1 MGNEYLVGLIGLM
14 LLPAYIW
21 GFKTLPRERW
31 QIFCVVPVRKLPD
44 GSWQGLNLTFYGVL
58 IATSLSLSV
67 ALVILLIGA
76 AGVGFLIFALIATLL
91 LGICLPAARLIA
103 WWIEK
108 KRFSF
113 SVGAASFVGIAAGP
127 WLVLAVQRNIQG
139 LWPAAG
145 AFDPMAVIAA
155 VMVGYALGE
164 GMGRLACISFGCC
177 YGRPM
182 DQMPAFI
189 RHYFAWAAFIFRG
202 KTKKIAFAHQWDDRK
217 IFAIQAVTA
226 IIYTI
231 SALTGTWIYLTG
243 HFKWAFFLNLGI
255 TQGWRFLSE
264 FFRSDFRGNQ
274 SITAYQWMSLF
285 LIPYGL
291 FILWHFPAAQPVLRL
306 STGWSYLWSPQA
318 ILFLEG
324 LWIVIFLFTG
334 RSQVTGA
341 NLSFHVHQH
350 LI

>member
-1 MGNEYLVGLIGLM
+1 MENEYLVGLLALM
-14 LLPAYIW
+14 LLPAYVW

-44 GSWQGLNLTFYGVL
+44 GSWQGLNLTYYGIL
-58 IATSLSLSV
+58 IATSLSISV

-76 AGVGFLIFALIATLL
+76 AGVGFLTFAFIVTVL

-103 WWIEK
+103 WWIER

-113 SVGAASFVGIAAGP
+113 SVGAASFVGIMVGP
-127 WLVLAVQRNIQG
+127 WLVLMVQRVAER
-139 LWPAAG
+139 LWSAAE

-155 VMVGYALGE
+155 AMVGYALGE

-182 DQMPAFI
+182 DQMPAVV
-189 RHYFAWAAFIFRG
+189 RRYFAWAVFTFQG
-202 KTKKIAFAHQWDDRK
+202 KTKKIAFAHQWDDRE
-217 IFAIQAVTA
+217 IFAIQALTA
-226 IIYTI
+226 VFYTT
-231 SALTGTWIYLTG
+231 SALAGTLIYLNG
-243 HFKWAFFLNLGI
+243 HFEWAFFLNLGV

-264 FFRSDFRGNQ
+264 FFRSDFRGNR

-285 LIPYGL
+285 LIPYGAL
-291 FILWHFPAAQPVLRL
+291 ILWYFPADPPDLQLA
-306 STGWSYLWSPQA
+306 SGWSYLWSPGA

-324 LWIVIFLFTG
+324 LWMIIFLSIG

-341 NLSFHVHQH
+341 NLSLYVHKH
-350 LI
+350 RI